1 MSDGASNAS
10 GACDAPQYSPSRR
23 ASQTLL
29 IVHINTQ
36 TLRQHKAHS
45 GQVRQPLS
53 YVLALPVPRMDTC
66 SSSARDAS
74 ENGATVAMVF
84 LPRNYYK
91 GTMIPSTFRAKPSH
105 DNGVWKSALAAA
117 VRQSQC
123 GSILQDGCMGGV
135 TMMIRCAAWAKK

>member
-10 GACDAPQYSPSRR
+10 GACDAPQSSPSRR

-29 IVHINTQ
+29 VVHINTQ
-36 TLRQHKAHS
+36 TLRQHKAQS
-45 GQVRQPLS
+45 GQVRQPLP

-105 DNGVWKSALAAA
+105 RSLEIGT
-117 VRQSQC
+117 
-123 GSILQDGCMGGV
+123 GSSSETV
-135 TMMIRCAAWAKK
+135 TKWLDTSGRMYGRRDYDDSMCSVGQKIN